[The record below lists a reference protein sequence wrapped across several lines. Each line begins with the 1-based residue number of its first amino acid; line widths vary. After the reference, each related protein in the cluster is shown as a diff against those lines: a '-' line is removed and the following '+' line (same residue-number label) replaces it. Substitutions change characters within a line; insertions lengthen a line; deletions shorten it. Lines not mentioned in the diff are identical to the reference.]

1 MPVLLQCFNKLNAGC
16 ISIVSGGIPTNT
28 AVTTAAVVPVVGIK
42 VLQWVHDRWRRRT
55 IGCRLRRRRR
65 KCRCLRWYRWETA
78 SIGCWLLHPPLI
90 PPTTWLDCDWSDQ
103 LVAMLFILTINY
115 GCTEELT
122 SRWNKNN
129 GSRILYNL
137 TGTKF
142 DSFSFFPSHSTII
155 RTRCWLKE
163 ETSFVSLWNNITDWP
178 FNFVE

>member
-1 MPVLLQCFNKLNAGC
+1 MCVWIYTFNPPLTLIIYLNDVSFSLTLFSVFLLLILLVINCSGASSPSVFQQLHPGC
-16 ISIVSGGIPTNT
+16 IGIIVSGGIPTNT
-28 AVTTAAVVPVVGIK
+28 AVITAAVVPVVGIK

-90 PPTTWLDCDWSDQ
+90 PPTKWFDCDWSDQ
-103 LVAMLFILTINY
+103 LAAMLFILTIND

-129 GSRILYNL
+129 GSRILYN
-137 TGTKF
+137 
-142 DSFSFFPSHSTII
+142 
-155 RTRCWLKE
+155 
-163 ETSFVSLWNNITDWP
+163 
-178 FNFVE
+178 